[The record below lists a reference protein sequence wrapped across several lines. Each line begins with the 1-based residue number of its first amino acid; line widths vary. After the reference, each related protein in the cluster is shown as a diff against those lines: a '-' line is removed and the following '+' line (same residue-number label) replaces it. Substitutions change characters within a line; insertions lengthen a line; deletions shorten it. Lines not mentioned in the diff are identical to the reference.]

1 MSYLFVKP
9 FVALFND
16 AAFLLDNI
24 FFPGYRQVKIEKP
37 IFIIGHPRSGTTFLH
52 RLLTQTQEFAVFEF
66 WQILFPSLVARMI
79 VSPFIRLRIK
89 KGHDTIFPREVGHE
103 ITLGAIEEEEF
114 LFLHNL
120 NTQFVPAATPLA
132 FGDWDFLDL
141 VYSDEQP
148 QHIREKTLSFL
159 KQCLQ
164 RQIYYLGRKQV
175 ITKMN
180 YSGLRI
186 QSILETFPDAKIIY
200 MVRSPY
206 ETIPSHL
213 SLHRNIFDYL
223 YGLENIPA
231 DRLQRYLGRRYD
243 YNVRFY
249 QYVENLIQK
258 GLFNSS
264 QFMTLSYDLL
274 RNDPEEAIN
283 AILEFIKLELSEEL
297 HKKIQEQIQS
307 QRSYRRKHRNLE
319 LEDFGLSKERVANEL
334 SFVFDR
340 YGFQK

>member
-1 MSYLFVKP
+1 M
-9 FVALFND
+9 
-16 AAFLLDNI
+16 
-24 FFPGYRQVKIEKP
+24 
-37 IFIIGHPRSGTTFLH
+37 
-52 RLLTQTQEFAVFEF
+52 
-66 WQILFPSLVARMI
+66 
-79 VSPFIRLRIK
+79 
-89 KGHDTIFPREVGHE
+89 
-103 ITLGAIEEEEF
+103 
-114 LFLHNL
+114 
-120 NTQFVPAATPLA
+120 
-132 FGDWDFLDL
+132 
-141 VYSDEQP
+141 
-148 QHIREKTLSFL
+148 
-159 KQCLQ
+159 
-164 RQIYYLGRKQV
+164 GRKQV

-297 HKKIQEQIQS
+297 HKRIQEQIQS

-319 LEDFGLSKERVANEL
+319 LEDFGLSKERVAKEL